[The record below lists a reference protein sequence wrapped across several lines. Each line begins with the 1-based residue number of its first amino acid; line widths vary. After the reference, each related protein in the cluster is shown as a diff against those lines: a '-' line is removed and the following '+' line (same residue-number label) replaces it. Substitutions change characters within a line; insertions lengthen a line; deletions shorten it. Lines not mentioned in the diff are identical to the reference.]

1 MMIQVRKES
10 SSHPLLNIPKDSLC
24 QAKAVNDGRNLLM
37 QIVIREI
44 FSSELLKNSFQRRSP
59 QNRCRG
65 QVQTRSW

>member
-1 MMIQVRKES
+1 MMIQVREES

-37 QIVIREI
+37 QIVVREI
-44 FSSELLKNSFQRRSP
+44 FSELLKTSFQRRSP